1 MALGQGVGVG
11 ALEVVGEPIKRT
23 VVGVT
28 VDITPVEL
36 WRGGGREKG
45 KRKLYEQVET
55 LA

>member
-28 VDITPVEL
+28 VDIAPVEF
-36 WRGGGREKG
+36 WRGGEGRWGVAEKG
-45 KRKLYEQVET
+45 R
-55 LA
+55 